1 MDFTIQ
7 TEGNYDLVNLTSKIE
22 EEIVKSKIEKGVA
35 IIFAKHTT
43 IGLTLMEWEDGTKQD
58 LVETFE
64 KIAPQKGNW
73 HHEKWN
79 DGNGAAHVKSALF
92 PPSLSIPVKNGKLD
106 LGVWQNIVLIDF
118 DVKPRKRE
126 VVIRIIPTK

>member
-1 MDFTIQ
+1 MEFKIQ
-7 TEGNYDLVNLTSKIE
+7 TKGNYDLVNLTSRVEKF
-22 EEIVKSKIEKGVA
+22 VKQSKIENGVA
-35 IIFAKHTT
+35 VIFAKHTT
-43 IGLTLMEWEDGTKQD
+43 VGLTLMEWEDGTKQD

-64 KIAPQKGNW
+64 KIAPQKGSY

-106 LGVWQNIVLIDF
+106 LGVWQNVVLIDF
-118 DVKPRKRE
+118 DVKPRERE
-126 VVIRIIPTK
+126 VVIRVIH

>member
-1 MDFTIQ
+1 MEFTIQ
-7 TEGNYDLVNLTSKIE
+7 TKGNYDLINLTSKIE
-22 EEIVKSKIEKGVA
+22 AAVRESKIEEGVVV
-35 IIFAKHTT
+35 IFAKHTT
-43 IGLTLMEWEDGTKQD
+43 VGLTLMEWEEGTKRD

-64 KIAPQKGNW
+64 RIAPQKGDY

-92 PPSLSIPVKNGKLD
+92 PPSLTIPVKNGKLD

-126 VVIRIIPTK
+126 VVVKVVS